1 MRAIRLLAA
10 AALTGALALMAPV
23 PSMAATPPQVT
34 TAYPGVEVGPG
45 QTTSFPLTVT
55 ATGRQRVALSV
66 TQSPDG
72 WTTLLRGGGFVIDAV
87 YTDPTTPPD
96 VQLDVQVPADA
107 AEGTYQVAVQGS
119 SAGGTSTLDL
129 TITVSSST
137 AGSVELTTDF
147 PVLNGASDATFP
159 FDLTLTNNTPQAIT
173 FNLEAQGPEGWQVD
187 ARPSGQQQ
195 ASTAKVDAGSSSTIT
210 VTADPPDDVTAGQ
223 YPVAVRAT
231 GGGQAA
237 EASLEVDITGSF
249 AMTLT
254 TPDQRLNAEVSAGGA
269 SAVTLVVSND
279 GSAPLSGVTFS
290 SSPPTGWTVT
300 FKPETVQ
307 QVAPGQ
313 QARVQATITP
323 SGDAVAGDYM
333 VTMTATTQETSA
345 SADFRTTVKTSSF
358 LGLVGIVLIVAAV
371 GVLIYVFYRYGRR

>member
-1 MRAIRLLAA
+1 MRAIRLFAA
-10 AALTGALALMAPV
+10 AALTGALALMTPV
-23 PSMAATPPQVT
+23 PSMAAPPQVT

-55 ATGRQRVALSV
+55 ATGRQRVGLSV
-66 TQSPDG
+66 TTAPDG

-107 AEGTYQVAVQGS
+107 AEGTYQVAVRGS
-119 SAGGTSTLDL
+119 SAEGTSTLDL

-173 FNLEAQGPEGWQVD
+173 FNLEAQGPDGWQVD

-195 ASTAKVDAGSSSTIT
+195 ASTAKVDAGSSTTIT

-231 GGGQAA
+231 GSGQTA
-237 EASLEVDITGSF
+237 ETSLEVDITGSF

-254 TPDQRLNAEVSAGGA
+254 TPDQRLNAEVSAG
-269 SAVTLVVSND
+269 SSTPVTLVVSND
-279 GSAPLSGVTFS
+279 GTAPLSGVTFS

-300 FKPETVQ
+300 FKPEGVQ
-307 QVAPGQ
+307 QIAPGQ
-313 QARVQATITP
+313 QARVQATIAP

-333 VTMTATTQETSA
+333 VTITARVQETSA
-345 SADFRTTVKTSSF
+345 SADFRTTVKTSSL